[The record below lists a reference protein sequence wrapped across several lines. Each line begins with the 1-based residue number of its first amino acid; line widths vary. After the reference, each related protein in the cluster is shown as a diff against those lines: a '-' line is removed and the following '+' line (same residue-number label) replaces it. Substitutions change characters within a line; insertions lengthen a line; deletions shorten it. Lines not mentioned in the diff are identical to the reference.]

1 MDVLVCIKRV
11 PLSGGKFTITDDGRD
26 IETAKLGFTISP
38 HEEVAVE
45 EAVRIVE
52 QAGEGSVTV
61 LTLGPAEAEEQIRE
75 QMAIGA
81 DRGILIE
88 TDGQEWDPQGTASAI
103 VDAINADETDFDL
116 IIMGNE
122 SADASGYQTGI
133 RVAHKLGRPVVTGV
147 KGVAIADG
155 KATLE
160 RPVKTGREVYEVPL
174 PAVVTVL
181 DGLNIPRYPSVPGR
195 IRAKKKPI
203 ERLTPD
209 RPEPKLEKT
218 RLEVPVTESK
228 QAQVLGNGPD
238 AAPAVVEIFKQIG
251 VI

>member
-11 PLSGGKFTITDDGRD
+11 PLSGGKFTITDSGRD

-52 QAGEGSVTV
+52 QHGGSVTV
-61 LTLGPAEAEEQIRE
+61 LTLGPADAEEQIRE

-88 TDGQEWDPQGTASAI
+88 TDGQEWDPQGTAAAI
-103 VDAINADETDFDL
+103 TDAINADESSFDL

-122 SADASGYQTGI
+122 SADASGYQVGV
-133 RVAHKLGRPVVTGV
+133 RVAHALGRPVVTGV
-147 KGVAIADG
+147 KGMTVDED
-155 KATLE
+155 KATFE
-160 RPVKTGREVYEVPL
+160 RPVKSGRELYEVPL

-181 DGLNIPRYPSVPGR
+181 DGLNVPRYPSVPGR
-195 IRAKKKPI
+195 IRAKKKPV
-203 ERLTPD
+203 EKLTPE

-218 RLEVPVTESK
+218 RLEVPVTETK
-228 QAQVLGNGPD
+228 QAQVLGNGPE

>member
-11 PLSGGKFTITDDGRD
+11 PLSGGKFTITDDGLD
-26 IETAKLGFTISP
+26 IESAKLGFTISP

-45 EAVRIVE
+45 EAVRIAE
-52 QAGEGSVTV
+52 KDGGTVTV
-61 LTLGPAEAEEQIRE
+61 LTLGPPEAEEQIRE

-81 DRGILIE
+81 SRGILIE
-88 TDGQEWDPQGTASAI
+88 TDGQEWDPQGTATAI
-103 VDAINADETDFDL
+103 ADAINADETDFDL

-122 SADASGYQTGI
+122 SADASGYQVGI
-133 RVAHKLGRPVVTGV
+133 RVAHKLGRPIVTGV
-147 KGVAIADG
+147 KGITITDG
-155 KATLE
+155 KATFE
-160 RPVKTGREVYEVPL
+160 RPVKTGREMYEVPL

-203 ERLTPD
+203 ERLNPE

-218 RLEVPVTESK
+218 RLEVPAMESK
-228 QAQVLGNGPD
+228 QAQVLGNGPE

>member
-11 PLSGGKFTITDDGRD
+11 PLSGGKFTITEDGRD

-52 QAGEGSVTV
+52 KHGGSVTV

-88 TDGQEWDPQGTASAI
+88 TDSQEWDPQATASAI
-103 VDAINADETDFDL
+103 AEAITEDETDFDL
-116 IIMGNE
+116 VIMGNE
-122 SADASGYQTGI
+122 SADASGYQVGI
-133 RVAHKLGRPVVTGV
+133 RVAHKLGRPIVTGV
-147 KGVAIADG
+147 KAMTFDEG
-155 KATLE
+155 KATFE
-160 RPVKTGREVYEVPL
+160 RPVKSGREMYEVPL

-203 ERLTPD
+203 ESRNPE
-209 RPEPKLEKT
+209 RPESKLEKT
-218 RLEVPVTESK
+218 RLEVPLTEAK
-228 QAQVLGNGPD
+228 QAQILGNGPE
-238 AAPAVVEIFKQIG
+238 AAPAVIEIFKQIG

>member
-11 PLSGGKFTITDDGRD
+11 PLSGGKFTITESGRD

-52 QAGEGSVTV
+52 QHGGSVTV
-61 LTLGPAEAEEQIRE
+61 LTLGPADAEEQIRE

-88 TDGQEWDPQGTASAI
+88 TDAQEWDPQGTASAI
-103 VDAINADETDFDL
+103 TDAINADESDFDL

-122 SADASGYQTGI
+122 SADASGYQVGV
-133 RVAHKLGRPVVTGV
+133 RVAHALGRPIVTGV
-147 KGVAIADG
+147 KGMTVEEG
-155 KATLE
+155 KATFE
-160 RPVKTGREVYEVPL
+160 RPVKSGREMYEVPL

-181 DGLNIPRYPSVPGR
+181 DGLNVPRYPSVPGR
-195 IRAKKKPI
+195 IRAKKKPV
-203 ERLTPD
+203 EKLTPE

-218 RLEVPVTESK
+218 RLEVPVTETK
-228 QAQVLGNGPD
+228 QAQVLGNGPE
-238 AAPAVVEIFKQIG
+238 AAPAIVEIFKQIG

>member
-11 PLSGGKFTITDDGRD
+11 PLSGGKFTITEDGLD
-26 IETAKLGFTISP
+26 IESAKLGFTISP

-45 EAVRIVE
+45 EAVRIAE
-52 QAGEGSVTV
+52 KEGGSVTV
-61 LTLGPAEAEEQIRE
+61 LTLGPPDAEEQIRE

-103 VDAINADETDFDL
+103 ADAINADETDFDL

-122 SADASGYQTGI
+122 SADASGYQVGI
-133 RVAHKLGRPVVTGV
+133 RVAHKLGRPIATGV
-147 KGVAIADG
+147 KGITIADG
-155 KATLE
+155 KATFE
-160 RPVKTGREVYEVPL
+160 RPVKTGRELYEVPL

-203 ERLTPD
+203 ERLNPE
-209 RPEPKLEKT
+209 RPEPRLEKT
-218 RLEVPVTESK
+218 RLEVPAMKSK

>member
-11 PLSGGKFTITDDGRD
+11 PLSGGKFTITDSGRD

-52 QAGEGSVTV
+52 AAGSGSVTV
-61 LTLGPAEAEEQIRE
+61 LTLGPSDAEEQIRE

-88 TDGQEWDPQGTASAI
+88 TDEQEWDPQGTAAAI
-103 VDAINADETDFDL
+103 TEAINADETDFDL
-116 IIMGNE
+116 IVMGNE
-122 SADASGYQTGI
+122 SADASGYQ
-133 RVAHKLGRPVVTGV
+133 
-147 KGVAIADG
+147 
-155 KATLE
+155 
-160 RPVKTGREVYEVPL
+160 VPL

-181 DGLNIPRYPSVPGR
+181 DGLNVPRYPSVPGR

-203 ERLTPD
+203 ERLNPE

-228 QAQVLGNGPD
+228 QAQILGNGPD
-238 AAPAVVEIFKQIG
+238 AAPAVVEVFKQIG

>member
-11 PLSGGKFTITDDGRD
+11 PLSGGKFTITDSGQD

-45 EAVRIVE
+45 EAVRVVE
-52 QAGEGSVTV
+52 QHGGSVTV
-61 LTLGPAEAEEQIRE
+61 LTLGPADAEEQIRE

-88 TDGQEWDPQGTASAI
+88 TDGKEWDPQGTAAAI
-103 VDAINADETDFDL
+103 TEAINADDTSFDL

-122 SADASGYQTGI
+122 SADASGYQVGV
-133 RVAHKLGRPVVTGV
+133 RVAHALGRPIVTGV
-147 KGVAIADG
+147 KGMTVEAD
-155 KATLE
+155 KATFE
-160 RPVKTGREVYEVPL
+160 RPVKSGRELYEVPL

-181 DGLNIPRYPSVPGR
+181 DGLNVPRYPSVPGR

-203 ERLTPD
+203 EKRTPE
-209 RPEPKLEKT
+209 RPEPRLEMT

-228 QAQVLGNGPD
+228 QAQVLGNGPE

>member
-11 PLSGGKFTITDDGRD
+11 PLSGGKFTITEDGLD
-26 IETAKLGFTISP
+26 IESAKLGFTISP

-52 QAGEGSVTV
+52 QHGGSVTV

-103 VDAINADETDFDL
+103 ADAISADESDFDL

-147 KGVAIADG
+147 KGMTIADG
-155 KATLE
+155 KASFE

-181 DGLNIPRYPSVPGR
+181 DGLNVPRYPSVPGR

-203 ERLTPD
+203 ERLTPE
-209 RPEPKLEKT
+209 RPEPKLAKT
-218 RLEVPVTESK
+218 KLEVPATEAK
-228 QAQVLGNGPD
+228 HAQVLGSGPE

>member
-11 PLSGGKFTITDDGRD
+11 PLSGGKFTITEDGLD
-26 IETAKLGFTISP
+26 IESAKLGFTISP

-45 EAVRIVE
+45 EAVRIAE
-52 QAGEGSVTV
+52 KEGGSVTV
-61 LTLGPAEAEEQIRE
+61 LTLGPPDAEEQIRE

-88 TDGQEWDPQGTASAI
+88 TDGQEWDPQGTATAI
-103 VDAINADETDFDL
+103 ADAITADETDFDL

-122 SADASGYQTGI
+122 SADASGYQVGI
-133 RVAHKLGRPVVTGV
+133 RVAHKLGRPIVTGV
-147 KGVAIADG
+147 KGITIADG
-155 KATLE
+155 KATFE
-160 RPVKTGREVYEVPL
+160 RPVKTGREMYEVPL

-203 ERLTPD
+203 ERLNPE

-218 RLEVPVTESK
+218 RLEVPAMKSK

>member
-11 PLSGGKFTITDDGRD
+11 PLSGGKFTITDTGLD

-52 QAGEGSVTV
+52 QHGGSVTV
-61 LTLGPAEAEEQIRE
+61 LTLGPADAEEQIRE

-103 VDAINADETDFDL
+103 TDAINADESTFDL

-122 SADASGYQTGI
+122 SADASGYQVGV
-133 RVAHKLGRPVVTGV
+133 RVAHSLGRPIVTGV
-147 KGVAIADG
+147 KGMTVEAD
-155 KATLE
+155 KATFE
-160 RPVKTGREVYEVPL
+160 RPMKSGRELYEVPL

-181 DGLNIPRYPSVPGR
+181 DGLNVPRYPSVPGR

-203 ERLTPD
+203 AKLTPE

-218 RLEVPVTESK
+218 RLEVPMTETK
-228 QAQVLGNGPD
+228 QAQVLGNGPE

>member
-11 PLSGGKFTITDDGRD
+11 PLSGGKFTITGDGLD
-26 IETAKLGFTISP
+26 IESAKLGFTISP

-52 QAGEGSVTV
+52 QHGGSVTV
-61 LTLGPAEAEEQIRE
+61 LTLGPADAEEQIRE

-88 TDGQEWDPQGTASAI
+88 TNGAEWDPQATASAI
-103 VDAINADETDFDL
+103 ADAINEDESDFDL
-116 IIMGNE
+116 VIMGNE
-122 SADASGYQTGI
+122 SADASGYQVGI
-133 RVAHKLGRPVVTGV
+133 RVAHKLGRPIVTGV
-147 KGVAIADG
+147 KGITVAADR
-155 KATLE
+155 ATFE
-160 RPVKTGREVYEVPL
+160 RPVKAGRELYEVPL

-203 ERLTPD
+203 ERRSPE

-218 RLEVPVTESK
+218 RLEVPQTEAK
-228 QAQVLGNGPD
+228 QAQVLGNGPE
-238 AAPAVVEIFKQIG
+238 AAAAVVEIFKQIG

>member
-11 PLSGGKFTITDDGRD
+11 PQSGGKFTITEDGLD
-26 IETAKLGFTISP
+26 IESAKLGFTISP

-52 QAGEGSVTV
+52 KEGGSVTV
-61 LTLGPAEAEEQIRE
+61 LTLGPPDAEEQIRE

-81 DRGILIE
+81 DRGILLE
-88 TDGQEWDPQGTASAI
+88 TDGQEWDPQGTATAI
-103 VDAINADETDFDL
+103 ADAITADDTDFDL

-122 SADASGYQTGI
+122 SADASGYQVGI
-133 RVAHKLGRPVVTGV
+133 RVAHKLERPIVTGV
-147 KGVAIADG
+147 KGISIDG
-155 KATLE
+155 STATFE
-160 RPVKTGREVYEVPL
+160 RPVKTGREMYEVPL

-203 ERLTPD
+203 ERVSPV

-218 RLEVPVTESK
+218 RLEVPVTEAK
-228 QAQVLGNGPD
+228 HAQVLGNGPE

>member
-11 PLSGGKFTITDDGRD
+11 PLSGGKFTITDSGRD

-52 QAGEGSVTV
+52 AAGSGSVTV
-61 LTLGPAEAEEQIRE
+61 LTLGPSDAEEQIRE

-88 TDGQEWDPQGTASAI
+88 TDEQEWDPQGTASAI
-103 VDAINADETDFDL
+103 TEAINADETEFDL

-122 SADASGYQTGI
+122 SADASGYQVPI
-133 RVAHKLGRPVVTGV
+133 RVAHALGRPVVTGV
-147 KGVAIADG
+147 KAITVGEG
-155 KATLE
+155 KATFE
-160 RPVKTGREVYEVPL
+160 RPVKAGRELYEVPL

-181 DGLNIPRYPSVPGR
+181 DGLNVPRYPSVPGR
-195 IRAKKKPI
+195 IRAKKKPV
-203 ERLTPD
+203 ERLNPE

-218 RLEVPVTESK
+218 RLEVPVTETK
-228 QAQVLGNGPD
+228 QAQILGNGPE
-238 AAPAVVEIFKQIG
+238 AAPAVVEVFQQIG

>member
-11 PLSGGKFTITDDGRD
+11 PLSGGKFTITDSGLD
-26 IETAKLGFTISP
+26 IETANLGFTISP

-52 QAGEGSVTV
+52 QHGGSVTV

-103 VDAINADETDFDL
+103 TDAVNADESNFDL

-122 SADASGYQTGI
+122 SADASGYQVGV
-133 RVAHKLGRPVVTGV
+133 RVAHALGRPIVTGV
-147 KGVAIADG
+147 KAMTIEAD
-155 KATLE
+155 KATFE
-160 RPVKTGREVYEVPL
+160 RPVKSGRELYEVPL

-181 DGLNIPRYPSVPGR
+181 DGLNVPRYPSVPGR

-203 ERLTPD
+203 ERLNPQ

-218 RLEVPVTESK
+218 RLEVPVTETK
-228 QAQVLGNGPD
+228 QAKILGTGPE

>member
-203 ERLTPD
+203 ERLAPE

-218 RLEVPVTESK
+218 RLEVPVTEAK

>member
-11 PLSGGKFTITDDGRD
+11 PLSGGKFTITEDGRD
-26 IETAKLGFTISP
+26 IESAKLGFTISP

-52 QAGEGSVTV
+52 QAGSGSVTV
-61 LTLGPAEAEEQIRE
+61 LTLGPPEAEEQIRE

-88 TDGQEWDPQGTASAI
+88 TDGQEWDPQATASAI
-103 VDAINADETDFDL
+103 ADAISADESDFDL
-116 IIMGNE
+116 VIMGNE
-122 SADASGYQTGI
+122 SADASGYQVGI
-133 RVAHKLGRPVVTGV
+133 RVAHTLGRPVVTGV
-147 KGVAIADG
+147 KAMTLEGG
-155 KATLE
+155 KATFE
-160 RPVKTGREVYEVPL
+160 RPVKSGVERYEVPL

-203 ERLTPD
+203 ERLDPV

-218 RLEVPVTESK
+218 RLEVPVTEAK
-228 QAQVLGNGPD
+228 HAQVLGNGPE

>member
-11 PLSGGKFTITDDGRD
+11 PLSGGKFTITDDGRN

-52 QAGEGSVTV
+52 QHGGSVTV
-61 LTLGPAEAEEQIRE
+61 LTLGPADAEEQIRE

-88 TDGQEWDPQGTASAI
+88 TDGEEWDPQGTASAI
-103 VDAINADETDFDL
+103 TEAVNVDESSFDL

-122 SADASGYQTGI
+122 SADASGYQVGV
-133 RVAHKLGRPVVTGV
+133 RVAHALGRPVVTGV
-147 KGVAIADG
+147 KGMTVDAD
-155 KATLE
+155 KATFE
-160 RPVKTGREVYEVPL
+160 RPVKSGREMYEVPL

-181 DGLNIPRYPSVPGR
+181 DGLNVPRYPSVPGR

-203 ERLTPD
+203 EKLNPS

-228 QAQVLGNGPD
+228 QAQVLGNGPE
-238 AAPAVVEIFKQIG
+238 AAPAIVEIFKQIG

>member
-11 PLSGGKFTITDDGRD
+11 PLSGGKFTITEDGLD
-26 IETAKLGFTISP
+26 IESAKLGFTISP

-45 EAVRIVE
+45 EAVRVAE
-52 QAGEGSVTV
+52 KEGGSVTV
-61 LTLGPAEAEEQIRE
+61 LTLGPPDAEEQIRE

-81 DRGILIE
+81 DRGILLE
-88 TDGQEWDPQGTASAI
+88 TDGQEWDPQATASAI
-103 VDAINADETDFDL
+103 ADAITADETDFDL
-116 IIMGNE
+116 VIMGNE
-122 SADASGYQTGI
+122 SADASGYQVGI
-133 RVAHKLGRPVVTGV
+133 RVAHKLGRPIVTGV
-147 KGVAIADG
+147 KGVTIADG
-155 KATLE
+155 KATFE
-160 RPVKTGREVYEVPL
+160 RPVKTGRELYEVAL

-181 DGLNIPRYPSVPGR
+181 DGLNVPRYPSVPGR

-203 ERLTPD
+203 DRLNPE

-218 RLEVPVTESK
+218 RLEVPVTEAK
-228 QAQVLGNGPD
+228 QAQLLGNGPD

>member
-11 PLSGGKFTITDDGRD
+11 PLSGGKFTITEDGLD
-26 IETAKLGFTISP
+26 IESAKLGFTISP

-45 EAVRIVE
+45 EAVRIAE
-52 QAGEGSVTV
+52 KEGGSVTV
-61 LTLGPAEAEEQIRE
+61 LTLGPPDAEEQIRE

-103 VDAINADETDFDL
+103 ADAINADETDFDL

-122 SADASGYQTGI
+122 SADASGYQVGI

-147 KGVAIADG
+147 KGITIADG
-155 KATLE
+155 KATFE
-160 RPVKTGREVYEVPL
+160 RPVKTGREMYEVPL

-203 ERLTPD
+203 ERLNPE

-218 RLEVPVTESK
+218 HLEVPVMKSR
-228 QAQVLGNGPD
+228 QAQVLGNGPE

>member
-11 PLSGGKFTITDDGRD
+11 PLSGGKFTITEDGRD
-26 IETAKLGFTISP
+26 IETARLGFTISP

-52 QAGEGSVTV
+52 KEGGSVTV

-88 TDGQEWDPQGTASAI
+88 TDGQEWDPQATASAI
-103 VDAINADETDFDL
+103 ADAVTADESGFDL

-133 RVAHKLGRPVVTGV
+133 RVASALGRPVVTGIKKMTV
-147 KGVAIADG
+147 ADG
-155 KATLE
+155 RVVAE
-160 RPVKTGREVYEVPL
+160 RPTKSGREEYDVPL

-181 DGLNIPRYPSVPGR
+181 DGLNVPRYPSVPGR

-203 ERLTPD
+203 DTRNPD
-209 RPEPKLEKT
+209 RPEPRLEKV
-218 RLEVPVTESK
+218 RLTVPQTETK
-228 QAQVLGNGPD
+228 QAQVLGNGPE
-238 AAPAVVEIFKQIG
+238 AAPAVVEVFKQIG

>member
-11 PLSGGKFTITDDGRD
+11 PLSGGKFTITDSGRD

-52 QAGEGSVTV
+52 QHGGSVTV
-61 LTLGPAEAEEQIRE
+61 LTLGPAEAEEQLRE

-88 TDGQEWDPQGTASAI
+88 TDGQEWDPQATAQAI
-103 VDAINADETDFDL
+103 TDAISEDEHDFDL
-116 IIMGNE
+116 VFMGNE
-122 SADASGYQTGI
+122 SADASGYQVGV
-133 RVAHKLGRPVVTGV
+133 RVAHKLDRPVVTGV
-147 KGVAIADG
+147 KAVKVEDG
-155 KATLE
+155 KVTCD
-160 RPVKTGREVYEVPL
+160 RPTKAGKEVYEVPL

-181 DGLNIPRYPSVPGR
+181 DGLNVPRYPSVPGR
-195 IRAKKKPI
+195 IRAKKKPV
-203 ERLTPD
+203 ERRNPE
-209 RPEPKLEKT
+209 RPESRLEKT
-218 RLEVPVTESK
+218 KLVVPPSEAK
-228 QAQVLGNGPD
+228 QAQVLGTGPE

>member
-11 PLSGGKFTITDDGRD
+11 PLSGGKFTITDTGLD

-52 QAGEGSVTV
+52 QHGGSVTV
-61 LTLGPAEAEEQIRE
+61 LTLGPPDAEEQIRE

-103 VDAINADETDFDL
+103 TDAINADESTFDL

-122 SADASGYQTGI
+122 SADASGYQVGV
-133 RVAHKLGRPVVTGV
+133 RVAHSLGRPIVTGV
-147 KGVAIADG
+147 KGMTVEAD
-155 KATLE
+155 KATFE
-160 RPVKTGREVYEVPL
+160 RPVKSGRELYEVPL

-181 DGLNIPRYPSVPGR
+181 DGLNVPRYPSVPGR

-203 ERLTPD
+203 EKLTPE

-218 RLEVPVTESK
+218 RLEVPMTETK
-228 QAQVLGNGPD
+228 QAQVLGNGPE
-238 AAPAVVEIFKQIG
+238 AAAAVVEIFKQIG

>member
-11 PLSGGKFTITDDGRD
+11 PLSGGKFTITEDGLD
-26 IETAKLGFTISP
+26 IESAKLGFTISP

-203 ERLTPD
+203 ERLSPE
-209 RPEPKLEKT
+209 RPEPRLEKT
-218 RLEVPVTESK
+218 RLEVPVTEAK
-228 QAQVLGNGPD
+228 HAQVLGNGPE

>member
-11 PLSGGKFTITDDGRD
+11 PLSGGKFTITDSGRD

-52 QAGEGSVTV
+52 QHGGSVTV
-61 LTLGPAEAEEQIRE
+61 LTLGPADAEEQIRE

-103 VDAINADETDFDL
+103 TGAITAGETDFDL

-122 SADASGYQTGI
+122 SADASGYQVGV
-133 RVAHKLGRPVVTGV
+133 RVAHALGRPVVTGV
-147 KGVAIADG
+147 KGMTVEEG
-155 KATLE
+155 KATFE
-160 RPVKTGREVYEVPL
+160 RPVKSGREMYEVPL

-181 DGLNIPRYPSVPGR
+181 DGLNVPRYPSVPGR

-203 ERLTPD
+203 EKLTPE

-218 RLEVPVTESK
+218 RLEVPMTETK
-228 QAQVLGNGPD
+228 QAQVLGTGPD

>member
-11 PLSGGKFTITDDGRD
+11 PLSGGKFTITEDGRD
-26 IETAKLGFTISP
+26 IETARLGFTISP

-52 QAGEGSVTV
+52 KEGGSVTV

-88 TDGQEWDPQGTASAI
+88 TDGQEWDPQATASAI
-103 VDAINADETDFDL
+103 ADAVSADGSGFDL
-116 IIMGNE
+116 VIMGNE

-133 RVAHKLGRPVVTGV
+133 RVAAALGRPVVTGV
-147 KGVAIADG
+147 KKMTVADG
-155 KATLE
+155 RVVAE
-160 RPVKTGREVYEVPL
+160 RPTKSGREEYDVPL

-181 DGLNIPRYPSVPGR
+181 DGLNVPRYPSVPGR

-203 ERLTPD
+203 DTRNPD
-209 RPEPKLEKT
+209 RPEPRLEKV
-218 RLEVPVTESK
+218 RLTVPQTETK
-228 QAQVLGNGPD
+228 QAQVLGNGPE
-238 AAPAVVEIFKQIG
+238 AAPAVVEVFKQIG

>member
-11 PLSGGKFTITDDGRD
+11 PLSGGKFTITDSGQD

-45 EAVRIVE
+45 EAVRVVE
-52 QAGEGSVTV
+52 QHGGSVTV
-61 LTLGPAEAEEQIRE
+61 LTLGPADAEEQIRE

-88 TDGQEWDPQGTASAI
+88 TDGKEWDPQGTAAAI
-103 VDAINADETDFDL
+103 TEAINADDTSFDL

-122 SADASGYQTGI
+122 SADASGYQVGV
-133 RVAHKLGRPVVTGV
+133 RVAHALGRPIVTGV
-147 KGVAIADG
+147 KGMTVEAD
-155 KATLE
+155 KATFE
-160 RPVKTGREVYEVPL
+160 RPVKSGRELYEVPL

-181 DGLNIPRYPSVPGR
+181 DGLNVPRYPSVPGR

-203 ERLTPD
+203 EKRTPE
-209 RPEPKLEKT
+209 RPEPRLEKT

-228 QAQVLGNGPD
+228 QAQVLGNGPE